1 MKKEMEK
8 KTTEV
13 DMLRGPLAKQLLLFT
28 LPIALSSILQQ
39 LFNAADTSIV
49 GYFGNANALAA
60 VGTNGEIV
68 ALPFLGLAGT
78 AVIHLLH

>member
-13 DMLRGPLAKQLLLFT
+13 DMLRGPLAKKLLLFT

-49 GYFGNANALAA
+49 GFPKLLRSEPLKSEA
-60 VGTNGEIV
+60 
-68 ALPFLGLAGT
+68 ALPMADLCIRQKILC
-78 AVIHLLH
+78 